1 MKMYK
6 YQGRKISVTE
16 GANLAG
22 ISPKTMYA
30 RLAKCNDDM
39 ELAVLGGNNKP
50 LKVPEHTMEQAEKQ
64 IMAVLTPEKTETA
77 SSAPPVAAEPKPERP
92 EISRMEAPSNGL
104 AGLNKLIEA
113 LGSVE
118 LIEFDS
124 EALRGELVERRDELT
139 AMRARMYGHMVDWGR
154 VADEAA
160 KQNA

>member
-16 GANLAG
+16 AANLAG
-22 ISPKTMYA
+22 VSPRTMYD

-50 LKVPEHTMEQAEKQ
+50 LKVPEYTMEQAEKQ
-64 IMAVLTPEKTETA
+64 IMAVLAPEKTEPA
-77 SSAPPVAAEPKPERP
+77 PSAPPVAEKPKPERP
-92 EISRMEAPSNGL
+92 EISHMEASSNGL
-104 AGLNKLIEA
+104 AGLNKIIEA
-113 LGSVE
+113 LDSVE
-118 LIEFDS
+118 HIEFDS
-124 EALRGELVERRDELT
+124 EALRGELIERRDELK

-154 VADEAA
+154 VANEAA

>member
-50 LKVPEHTMEQAEKQ
+50 LKVPEYTMEQAEKQ
-64 IMAVLTPEKTETA
+64 IMAALALEKTETA
-77 SSAPPVAAEPKPERP
+77 PSAPLVAAEPKAERRETP
-92 EISRMEAPSNGL
+92 LNGL
-104 AGLNKLIEA
+104 AGLNKLIEV
-113 LGSVE
+113 LGSIE
-118 LIEFDS
+118 HIEFDT
-124 EALRGELVERRDELT
+124 EALRGELIERRDELT

-160 KQNA
+160 KQNS